1 MLESM
6 SAVSYSK
13 GGHAPPSVQALRAQR
28 AGSWGLHHD
37 VADLAVSECLISL
50 IPLTGPP
57 LRLNFQV
64 QLETAEDVRRDDTN

>member
-37 VADLAVSECLISL
+37 VADLAVSGCLISL
-50 IPLTGPP
+50 IPLIGTSTSTEFSGS
-57 LRLNFQV
+57 
-64 QLETAEDVRRDDTN
+64 ARDC